1 MSFSR
6 SQAIFLTVLFFL
18 LLINLGVLDFVIFS
32 RSQKTASVQPVTT
45 TAPEKIAVTPTM
57 VADKDETC
65 PAGCLRAISEASD
78 AVLEQIP
85 TVSPPGANVIV
96 SQTGVKE
103 FYIPLGSGS
112 TKSQDWVELAGVEAV
127 VDSANFPN
135 VKSVIF
141 EASLRIPTANGR
153 VYAKLYD
160 VTAKHDVWYS
170 EVWAEGSTS
179 YRAESANINLSSGRH
194 LYRLMMKS
202 TMGYEALLDSARIKI
217 ILK

>member
-6 SQAIFLTVLFFL
+6 NQAIFLTVLFFL
-18 LLINLGVLDFVIFS
+18 FLINLAVLDFVIFS
-32 RSQKTASVQPVTT
+32 RSQETTSVQPVTT
-45 TAPEKIAVTPTM
+45 TESEKITITPTM
-57 VADKDETC
+57 APDKDESC
-65 PAGCLRAISEASD
+65 PASCLQAISEAND

-85 TVSPPGANVIV
+85 ATSPSAATGVV

-103 FYIPLGSGS
+103 FYIPVGSGS
-112 TKSQDWVELAGVEAV
+112 TQSRDWIELAGVEAV
-127 VDSANFPN
+127 IDSANFPN

-141 EASLRIPTANGR
+141 EASLRVPTANGR

-202 TMGYEALLDSARIKI
+202 TMGYEALLDSARLKI
-217 ILK
+217 VLE

>member
-1 MSFSR
+1 MNFSR
-6 SQAIFLTVLFFL
+6 NQAIFLTVLFFL
-18 LLINLGVLDFVIFS
+18 FLINLAVLDFVIFS
-32 RSQKTASVQPVTT
+32 RSKEVALIQPVATT
-45 TAPEKIAVTPTM
+45 EPEKAAVTSTM
-57 VADKDETC
+57 TPDKDEAC
-65 PAGCLRAISEASD
+65 PASCLQAISEASD
-78 AVLEQIP
+78 AV
-85 TVSPPGANVIV
+85 GASGIV

-112 TKSQDWVELAGVEAV
+112 TKSRDWVELAGVEAV
-127 VDSANFPN
+127 IDSANFPN

-170 EVWAEGSTS
+170 EVWVEGSTS